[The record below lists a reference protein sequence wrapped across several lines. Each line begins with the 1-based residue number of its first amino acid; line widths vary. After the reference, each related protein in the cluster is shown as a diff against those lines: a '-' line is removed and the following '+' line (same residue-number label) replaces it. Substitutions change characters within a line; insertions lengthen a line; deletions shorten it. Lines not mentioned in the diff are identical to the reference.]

1 MGGFLV
7 EGAGNVNDGGF
18 LDGGPG
24 YVMGGLNDL
33 LGGFLLLNAGNFE
46 YSLSKKLEE
55 KDQSLSN

>member
-1 MGGFLV
+1 VGGFLV

-33 LGGFLLLNAGNFE
+33 LGGFLLPKRKIFCIC
-46 YSLSKKLEE
+46 K
-55 KDQSLSN
+55 